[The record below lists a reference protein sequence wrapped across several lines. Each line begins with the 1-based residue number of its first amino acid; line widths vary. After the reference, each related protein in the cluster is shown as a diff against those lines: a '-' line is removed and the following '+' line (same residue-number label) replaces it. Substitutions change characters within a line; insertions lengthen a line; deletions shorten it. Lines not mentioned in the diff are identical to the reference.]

1 MSTSIISGLEMDLF
15 LLRELN
21 DKQTDRI
28 KTLQRMKDQKD
39 QEVWWLRNQLT
50 EAREKLVK
58 ISETASVAFDKY
70 NVGQNGI
77 DREFNEFLG
86 KKGKGEGSK

>member
-1 MSTSIISGLEMDLF
+1 MSASIIHGLEMDLS

-21 DKQTDRI
+21 DKQADRI

-39 QEVWWLRNQLT
+39 QEVWWLRSQLA

-58 ISETASVAFDKY
+58 ISDTASVEFDKY

-77 DREFNEFLG
+77 DREFNEFLRL
-86 KKGKGEGSK
+86 KGKGKGPK